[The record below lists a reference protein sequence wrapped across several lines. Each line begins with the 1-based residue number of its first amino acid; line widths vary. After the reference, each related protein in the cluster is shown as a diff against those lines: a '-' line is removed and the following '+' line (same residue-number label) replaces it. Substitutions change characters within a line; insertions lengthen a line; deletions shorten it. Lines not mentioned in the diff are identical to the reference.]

1 MHNLLFSSNYFA
13 VLVRCAVL
21 FLVFTVNGVT
31 AQTLK
36 GNLTELAGQ
45 TIVLEGY
52 RGAKNYT
59 IANVKANAKGVFTI
73 PYNTTH
79 YGVATL
85 QTAAGN
91 NFPVLLNGE
100 TIELKGKNLTNVKDI
115 KVLQGK
121 QNMLFAQYNYEQSLR
136 DQAITG
142 WAFLDDLYYK
152 EAFLANNK
160 QELSPAQQLIIKE
173 LERLRL
179 QEQQFIKSL
188 PKDSYL
194 SWFLNTK
201 KLITSVENVVKYRP
215 QFAPNFIKIF
225 RELNYTDQK
234 LYNSGLF
241 APAISNQFWLLQKVY
256 TTPSVANKEIKTSI
270 DSIYAALSGNDTLI
284 NEATELMFKLFEQQ
298 GANDLSEY
306 LALKAL
312 NDEECAL
319 SDDVTRKLERYR
331 NMKVGAI
338 VADITFGPQ
347 CNFPNQKE
355 VTTLAAIESPY
366 TLVVFAAG
374 WCPHCINEIPKIAAA
389 YTQLK
394 AKGVQVV
401 LVTLDETE
409 EEYQR
414 FTKGLPF
421 ISTTD
426 LKKWDSQ
433 AVNDYYVN
441 GTPTYYLVNKDLEL
455 VLNPRNLEQVDTWVR
470 QHLNN

>member
-121 QNMLFAQYNYEQSLR
+121 QNALFAQYNYEQSLR

-152 EAFLANNK
+152 EAFLKNLCQSYK
-160 QELSPAQQLIIKE
+160 KGEIDYHLTYEQIE
-173 LERLRL
+173 LEL
-179 QEQQFIKSL
+179 KSKEWVVNNAW
-188 PKDSYL
+188 PTENTEVIESYL
-194 SWFLNTK
+194 SKYINRSAVSKKRLTYNSNNGEVEIVYKDYKNQKQGEAASYKSKKIKPLVAIHQIVQHKLPPYYHRVRYYGLHHSSVERKLKPIIDQRLVGNKDSVKILFELLSKMLRQQSKTK
-201 KLITSVENVVKYRP
+201 KRACPNCGHD
-215 QFAPNFIKIF
+215 QFYCEKQAG
-225 RELNYTDQK
+225 DQRWA
-234 LYNSGLF
+234 YANIVGYC
-241 APAISNQFWLLQKVY
+241 SNKSPPQKVG
-256 TTPSVANKEIKTSI
+256 S
-270 DSIYAALSGNDTLI
+270 L
-284 NEATELMFKLFEQQ
+284 
-298 GANDLSEY
+298 
-306 LALKAL
+306 
-312 NDEECAL
+312 
-319 SDDVTRKLERYR
+319 
-331 NMKVGAI
+331 
-338 VADITFGPQ
+338 
-347 CNFPNQKE
+347 
-355 VTTLAAIESPY
+355 
-366 TLVVFAAG
+366 
-374 WCPHCINEIPKIAAA
+374 
-389 YTQLK
+389 
-394 AKGVQVV
+394 
-401 LVTLDETE
+401 
-409 EEYQR
+409 
-414 FTKGLPF
+414 
-421 ISTTD
+421 
-426 LKKWDSQ
+426 
-433 AVNDYYVN
+433 
-441 GTPTYYLVNKDLEL
+441 
-455 VLNPRNLEQVDTWVR
+455 
-470 QHLNN
+470 